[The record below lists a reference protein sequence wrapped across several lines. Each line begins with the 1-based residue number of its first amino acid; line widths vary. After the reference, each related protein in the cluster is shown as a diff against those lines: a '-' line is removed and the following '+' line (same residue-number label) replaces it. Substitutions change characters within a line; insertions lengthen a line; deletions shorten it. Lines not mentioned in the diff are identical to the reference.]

1 MHASPD
7 TLSTKSVT
15 RTSATLHLVTAGI
28 GRWVWVLAAIGW
40 IAAMAL
46 PQDLLAGNIA
56 RMALFVVVVSALR
69 LSMPRVMWMVHGLH
83 CLRVPRAALPAGAVL
98 IALPALLLAGPAL
111 VVLWRQPGM
120 AGLVAVGIVLSWVT
134 LSAALTLLP
143 NRLHAWLVPLGIVP
157 LLNLDTHWLALALA
171 WSATVLGAGLAVWRW
186 RSLLRREQPPMHP
199 TRSTLSALSYADAWP
214 IGLDRFTQR
223 QFFWSGLSRLCRRG
237 RTSPQP
243 DAAGSCDL
251 RAFLGEPFLP
261 QPWWRHVLGWL
272 WGLALLAALL
282 TIVRHSHWTVE
293 GAGILV
299 GLVAFGV
306 LSIGMRGQRQLL
318 YVFHRASGET
328 AELALVPGLGD
339 NRQQRA
345 MLDRTVLGP
354 PLVKSA
360 LAACIALLASAWAG
374 APGLVLALL
383 AAASMLAVMF
393 AALALRQAIDPTI
406 SPSRWMRTPRLRALW
421 LLAWLLAIATM
432 VALSAQWL
440 RHAPDAGRT
449 SALIVFAVLWL
460 GALAAMARAIARH
473 VRHARRRPHPFVQR

>member
-7 TLSTKSVT
+7 TLGSKSIT
-15 RTSATLHLVTAGI
+15 RTGATLHLVAAGI

-40 IAAMAL
+40 IAAIAL

-56 RMALFVVVVSALR
+56 RIALFVVVVGALR
-69 LSMPRVMWMVHGLH
+69 LSMPRAMWMVHGLH

-134 LSAALTLLP
+134 LSVAFTLLP
-143 NRLHAWLVPLGIVP
+143 NRLHAWLIPLGIVP
-157 LLNLDTHWLALALA
+157 LLNPDARWLALALV
-171 WSATVLGAGLAVWRW
+171 WSATVLFTGLVVWRW
-186 RSLLRREQPPMHP
+186 RSLLRQESPMHP
-199 TRSTLSALSYADAWP
+199 TRNSGLVLLYRGAWP
-214 IGLDRFTQR
+214 IGPDRSAQQ
-223 QFFWSGLSRLCRRG
+223 QFFWSWLSQLCRRG

-243 DAAGSCDL
+243 DAAGPCDL

-272 WGLALLAALL
+272 WGLVLLAALL

-299 GLVAFGV
+299 GLVTSGV
-306 LSIGMRGQRQLL
+306 LSIGVRGQRQLQH
-318 YVFHRASGET
+318 VFHRTNGEI

-339 NRQQRA
+339 RRRQRA

-360 LAACIALLASAWAG
+360 LAAFIALLTCAWAG
-374 APGLVLALL
+374 ASGPVLALL
-383 AAASMLAVMF
+383 AAASMLAVMLG
-393 AALALRQAIDPTI
+393 ALALRQAINPTI
-406 SPSRWMRTPRLRALW
+406 PPSRWMRTPRLRVLW

-440 RHAPDAGRT
+440 RHSPDAGRT
-449 SALIVFAVLWL
+449 SALIFFAVPWL
-460 GALAAMARAIARH
+460 GALAAMARAIVRH
-473 VRHARRRPHPFVQR
+473 VHHARDLPHPFVQR

>member
-56 RMALFVVVVSALR
+56 RTALFVVVVSALR

-98 IALPALLLAGPAL
+98 IALPAVLLAGPAL

-120 AGLVAVGIVLSWVT
+120 ADLAAIGIVLSWVT

-186 RSLLRREQPPMHP
+186 RSLLRQEQPPMHP
-199 TRSTLSALSYADAWP
+199 ARSTLSALSYADAWP

-223 QFFWSGLSRLCRRG
+223 QFFWSGLSRLRRRG
-237 RTSPQP
+237 RTSPQL
-243 DAAGSCDL
+243 DAAGPCDL

-261 QPWWRHVLGWL
+261 QPWWRRALGWL
-272 WGLALLAALL
+272 WGLALLAVLL

-299 GLVAFGV
+299 GLVASVV

-318 YVFHRASGET
+318 YVFRRANGET

-339 NRQQRA
+339 SRRQRA

-360 LAACIALLASAWAG
+360 LAAFIALLTCAWAG
-374 APGLVLALL
+374 ASGLVLALL
-383 AAASMLAVMF
+383 AAASMLAVMLG
-393 AALALRQAIDPTI
+393 ALALRQAIAPTI
-406 SPSRWMRTPRLRALW
+406 SPSRWMRSPRLRALW

-440 RHAPDAGRT
+440 GPAPDAGRT
-449 SALIVFAVLWL
+449 SALIVFALLWL

-473 VRHARRRPHPFVQR
+473 VRHARRLPHPFVQR